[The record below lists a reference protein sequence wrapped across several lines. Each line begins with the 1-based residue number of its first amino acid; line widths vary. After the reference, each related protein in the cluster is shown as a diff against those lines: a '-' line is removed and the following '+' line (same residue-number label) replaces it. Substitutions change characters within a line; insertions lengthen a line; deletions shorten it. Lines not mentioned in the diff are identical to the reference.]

1 MAVPDAQTERLAAH
15 ARWAVAQLRWTPAP
29 SSPRE
34 APGAPPIGPY
44 TRRGG
49 ATKDD
54 PVTDLASPLDRSNPN
69 DADVVRA
76 SMTYLRSS
84 SRSGSAASERKGSPA
99 GSRPWSRAGS
109 SSSSPMMPGRAHRT
123 K

>member
-15 ARWAVAQLRWTPAP
+15 AQWAVAQLRWTPAP

-34 APGAPPIGPY
+34 APGAPPTGPY

-54 PVTDLASPLDRSNPN
+54 PVTDLASPLDRSNLN
-69 DADVVRA
+69 DADTSSKARTTSA
-76 SMTYLRSS
+76 SLRFDRSS
-84 SRSGSAASERKGSPA
+84 GLARSVT
-99 GSRPWSRAGS
+99 GS
-109 SSSSPMMPGRAHRT
+109 SFVAPPRRV
-123 K
+123 